1 LAKHAARGHV
11 EVSGTAIEMPM
22 RIVYEIRVIKGGRS
36 IPELQYET
44 DEYFATTG
52 FATTIDEAAKKA
64 T

>member
-1 LAKHAARGHV
+1 
-11 EVSGTAIEMPM
+11 M